1 MNNNSLWYDVT
12 FEMFEGDLP
21 QKAQELVTEWMTQHS
36 EELQNMWDKQEIK
49 KLPPL

>member
-1 MNNNSLWYDVT
+1 MMVDIVLENTIFV
-12 FEMFEGDLP
+12 LP
-21 QKAQELVTEWMTQHS
+21 QKAQELVTEWLSQHS